1 VVLECVLVYMDAPQA
16 AALLA
21 SLAASLPTSAVIV
34 YDPTRPDDAFGRQ
47 MQLNVAARGCPLRGI
62 GGGATP
68 GAHAARLRAAG
79 WAVAAAAD
87 MHDVYRCFLEGP
99 PRAAAERRE
108 LLDELEEWT
117 LIQRHYALALGVN
130 DAAVR
135 WRMRMRMRMRPL
147 WLTVLPCV
155 CVCVCCLCVSVRAQG
170 VLGSMS
176 LGSAAQLEGS

>member
-1 VVLECVLVYMDAPQA
+1 MDAAQA
-16 AALLA
+16 DALL
-21 SLAASLPTSAVIV
+21 SCLARALPTSAVVV

-117 LIQRHYALALGVN
+117 LIQRHYALALGVS

-135 WRMRMRMRMRPL
+135 ARNAMRCVRLHGVWAAGISRVAC
-147 WLTVLPCV
+147 LTVRRACV
-155 CVCVCCLCVSVRAQG
+155 RACVRRCAQG
-170 VLGSMS
+170 VLGGMS